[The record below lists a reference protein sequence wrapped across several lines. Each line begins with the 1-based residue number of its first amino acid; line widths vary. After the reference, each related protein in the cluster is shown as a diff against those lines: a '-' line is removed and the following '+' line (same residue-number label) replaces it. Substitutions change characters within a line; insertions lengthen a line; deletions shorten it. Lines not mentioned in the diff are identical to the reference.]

1 MEAKT
6 GFEVLEETSKL
17 MDERKVAKKA
27 LTETEKALANLLEK
41 DVGFV
46 KEADKLKSATYRQ
59 LLARKLKLEDLLSFY
74 KMFDLM

>member
-6 GFEVLEETSKL
+6 GFEVLEETSML

-27 LTETEKALANLLEK
+27 LTETEKALANLLDI

-46 KEADKLKSATYRQ
+46 K
-59 LLARKLKLEDLLSFY
+59 
-74 KMFDLM
+74 

>member
-1 MEAKT
+1 M
-6 GFEVLEETSKL
+6 SKL
-17 MDERKVAKKA
+17 EKYEKMQDYIIKSYDDC
-27 LTETEKALANLLEK
+27 LTKIEEL
-41 DVGFV
+41 